1 MGFNKLLNLGLPVS
15 DKNTDKLNILVFKRA
30 VYFFYGRSLL
40 PALWSVRGDK
50 FQNCHL
56 SL

>member
-15 DKNTDKLNILVFKRA
+15 DKNTDKLNILVLKRA
-30 VYFFYGRSLL
+30 LYFFGRSLL